1 MIRWLIIGV
10 TALGCATAPRAPTAP
25 QRVEVIRMWTY
36 QATVERV
43 VDGDTLDLDIDL
55 GFRIHS
61 RQRVRLH
68 GVDTPE
74 IHGVRRDSEE
84 YALGMAAVSFVEE
97 WLDARRVRAE
107 GPTGAYMERAVVIRS
122 YDGGKPRAGKYGR
135 WLVEVFGRGDA
146 AEELDP
152 AQTLNQALLDSGH
165 AEPYQ

>member
-1 MIRWLIIGV
+1 MIRWLIIVV
-10 TALGCATAPRAPTAP
+10 TALGCAAPTAAPRCP

-74 IHGVRRDSEE
+74 IHGVRHDSEE
-84 YALGMAAVSFVEE
+84 YAQGMAARDFVERWIDE
-97 WLDARRVRAE
+97 HGGAFGD
-107 GPTGAYMERAVVIRS
+107 GPTAESVVRIRS
-122 YDGGKPRAGKYGR
+122 YDGGQPRAGKYGR
-135 WLVEVFGRGDA
+135 WLVDVFSLREDFS
-146 AEELDP
+146 
-152 AQTLNQALLDSGH
+152 LNQALLAAGH
-165 AEPYQ
+165 AQPYDGGTR